1 MKTVGVRE
9 FRDYASRYLS
19 GGEPLAVR
27 KHGRVLGFYLPAKRK
42 SDTEELQA
50 ALRDLGDSLA
60 EIRRD
65 TGLSEEELIQ
75 ELLPAKREGQ
85 ERGRTGG

>member
-1 MKTVGVRE
+1 MLPGTYLETNLWPYGNMAGYLVST
-9 FRDYASRYLS
+9 FRRN
-19 GGEPLAVR
+19 
-27 KHGRVLGFYLPAKRK
+27 GRATRR
-42 SDTEELQA
+42 SCQA

-85 ERGRTGG
+85 ELGRTGG